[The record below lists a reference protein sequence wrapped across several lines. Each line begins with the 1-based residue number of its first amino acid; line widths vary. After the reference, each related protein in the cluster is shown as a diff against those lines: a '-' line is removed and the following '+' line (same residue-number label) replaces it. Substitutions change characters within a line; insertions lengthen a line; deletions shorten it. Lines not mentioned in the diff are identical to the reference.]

1 MLILINLSILSLK
14 ICKKIAWYAFLFDGI
29 FGKVRL
35 QSGWVYTNMAGS
47 MPNGI
52 PERIKAIRV
61 ALKLSQRAFAKR
73 VFVSQGYFA
82 EIEVGKRDISE
93 RIIQL
98 IATQYKVNK
107 EWLKTGIG
115 DMFSAS
121 KTEIKLEYL
130 SGVFA
135 ELDELLQD
143 YLIKQADELLII
155 QKKKIK

>member
-1 MLILINLSILSLK
+1 MAESIPNS
-14 ICKKIAWYAFLFDGI
+14 IA
-29 FGKVRL
+29 
-35 QSGWVYTNMAGS
+35 
-47 MPNGI
+47 
-52 PERIKAIRV
+52 ERIKAVRA

-82 EIEVGKRDISE
+82 DIELGKRDISE

-107 EWLKTGIG
+107 EWLKTGKG

-130 SGVFA
+130 SVVFA

-155 QKKKIK
+155 QKAKIK

>member
-1 MLILINLSILSLK
+1 LSIVSLK
-14 ICKKIAWYAFLFDGI
+14 ICKKIAWYAFLFDEI

-35 QSGWVYTNMAGS
+35 HGLWRVYINMAGS

-52 PERIKAIRV
+52 PERIKAVRV
-61 ALKLSQRAFAKR
+61 TLKLSQRAFAKR

-82 EIEVGKRDISE
+82 DIEIGNRDINE

-98 IATQYKVNK
+98 ITTQYKVTK
-107 EWLKTGIG
+107 EWLKTGKG
-115 DMFSAS
+115 DMFFAS

-130 SGVFA
+130 SGIFA

-155 QKKKIK
+155 QKDKMK

>member
-1 MLILINLSILSLK
+1 MG
-14 ICKKIAWYAFLFDGI
+14 YDG
-29 FGKVRL
+29 
-35 QSGWVYTNMAGS
+35 NMAGS

-52 PERIKAIRV
+52 PERIKAVRA

-82 EIEVGKRDISE
+82 EIEVGKRNISE

-98 IATQYKVNK
+98 ITTQYKVNK
-107 EWLKTGIG
+107 EWLKKGIG
-115 DMFSAS
+115 DMFSVS

-155 QKKKIK
+155 QKKKMR

>member
-1 MLILINLSILSLK
+1 MVAYTMAESINS
-14 ICKKIAWYAFLFDGI
+14 
-29 FGKVRL
+29 
-35 QSGWVYTNMAGS
+35 
-47 MPNGI
+47 I

-61 ALKLSQRAFAKR
+61 ALKLSQRAFAKG

-82 EIEVGKRDISE
+82 EIEVGKRAISE

-98 IATQYKVNK
+98 IVTQYKVNK
-107 EWLKTGIG
+107 EWLKTGTG

-130 SGVFA
+130 SGIFS
-135 ELDELLQD
+135 ELDEVLQD

-155 QKKKIK
+155 QKKKITWKENLSGIPAKFDTSPRRRRNEK

>member
-1 MLILINLSILSLK
+1 VAESI
-14 ICKKIAWYAFLFDGI
+14 
-29 FGKVRL
+29 
-35 QSGWVYTNMAGS
+35 
-47 MPNGI
+47 PNSVA
-52 PERIKAIRV
+52 ERIKALRA
-61 ALKLSQRAFAKR
+61 ALKLSQRAFAKG

-82 EIEVGKRDISE
+82 EIETGNRDISE

-98 IATQYKVNK
+98 IATQYKVNR
-107 EWLKTGIG
+107 EWLKTGRG

-135 ELDELLQD
+135 ELDELFQD

-155 QKKKIK
+155 QKEKLR

>member
-1 MLILINLSILSLK
+1 
-14 ICKKIAWYAFLFDGI
+14 
-29 FGKVRL
+29 
-35 QSGWVYTNMAGS
+35 MAEL

-52 PERIKAIRV
+52 PERIKAIRA
-61 ALKLSQRAFAKR
+61 ALKLSQRAFAKG

-82 EIEVGKRDISE
+82 DIEVGKCNISE
-93 RIIQL
+93 RIVQL

-107 EWLKTGIG
+107 EWLKTGNG
-115 DMFSAS
+115 EMFSAS

-130 SGVFA
+130 SGIFA

-155 QKKKIK
+155 QKKKMK